1 MGDSHAV
8 KCGWCSRCASS
19 DRKRRKAT
27 QSGEKQ
33 SESIRFFSRITGLK
47 FVNARQNLNIQAIG
61 VNDSVGNWRPAA
73 SPLSVSECPRD
84 WSPQPRRTRQWDVC
98 NRMCNRI
105 CGECQAI
112 SHMTGLDAIN
122 TCEGTHSTH
131 APVVGSTQT
140 AQLRLFNKIAK
151 HSFKK
156 SARGRFYSIFLL
168 TNEPLH
174 GVLNLAKVL
183 T

>member
-1 MGDSHAV
+1 
-8 KCGWCSRCASS
+8 
-19 DRKRRKAT
+19 
-27 QSGEKQ
+27 
-33 SESIRFFSRITGLK
+33 
-47 FVNARQNLNIQAIG
+47 
-61 VNDSVGNWRPAA
+61 
-73 SPLSVSECPRD
+73 
-84 WSPQPRRTRQWDVC
+84 
-98 NRMCNRI
+98 
-105 CGECQAI
+105 
-112 SHMTGLDAIN
+112 MTGLDAIN

-140 AQLRLFNKIAK
+140 AQLKLFNKIAK

-174 GVLNLAKVL
+174 GVLNWAKVL